1 MLPGFQ
7 ILARHSLFSAATS
20 FFVKPRCL
28 TLSPKNMNTLL
39 IQVQKSSKH
48 IAGRYKKLLCVFK
61 REAVEFLVA
70 KNFAVSHF
78 ALTAGSPSCHS
89 NLTRDRKT
97 VVTWLSEF
105 CSLHFP
111 MKNLMLKVSN
121 VPALYL
127 TGKNRQAMG
136 GGGWGEQITSGR
148 VRRRPGSI
156 WQILVL
162 NLWE

>member
-1 MLPGFQ
+1 MLPCHFSSSQGASLCRRKTWIPYWFKFKN
-7 ILARHSLFSAATS
+7 LAS
-20 FFVKPRCL
+20 
-28 TLSPKNMNTLL
+28 TLQADIKNY
-39 IQVQKSSKH
+39 S
-48 IAGRYKKLLCVFK
+48 YVFT

-70 KNFAVSHF
+70 KYFAASHF
-78 ALTAGSPSCHS
+78 ALTAGRPSCHS

-105 CSLHFP
+105 CSLHFA

-121 VPALYL
+121 VPVLYL
-127 TGKNRQAMG
+127 TSKNRQAMG
-136 GGGWGEQITSGR
+136 EGGWGEQITSGR

-156 WQILVL
+156 WQIFVL

>member
-1 MLPGFQ
+1 MLPCHFSWSQGASLCHWKTWIPYWFKFKN
-7 ILARHSLFSAATS
+7 LAS
-20 FFVKPRCL
+20 
-28 TLSPKNMNTLL
+28 TL
-39 IQVQKSSKH
+39 QVD
-48 IAGRYKKLLCVFK
+48 IKKLLCVFK

-70 KNFAVSHF
+70 KIFAVSHF

-97 VVTWLSEF
+97 VVTRLSEF

-127 TGKNRQAMG
+127 TSKNRQAMG